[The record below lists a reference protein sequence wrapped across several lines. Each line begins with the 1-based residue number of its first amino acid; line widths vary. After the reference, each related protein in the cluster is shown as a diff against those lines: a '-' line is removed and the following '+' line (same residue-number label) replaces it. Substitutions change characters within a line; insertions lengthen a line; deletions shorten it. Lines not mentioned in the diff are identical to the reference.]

1 MTEHAVK
8 AYSELDGSI
17 LDGRMLHLLPAKM
30 KIDSLEELD
39 ESKNISDSII
49 FCNNSN
55 IDIV

>member
-39 ESKNISDSII
+39 ESKNIS
-49 FCNNSN
+49 
-55 IDIV
+55 